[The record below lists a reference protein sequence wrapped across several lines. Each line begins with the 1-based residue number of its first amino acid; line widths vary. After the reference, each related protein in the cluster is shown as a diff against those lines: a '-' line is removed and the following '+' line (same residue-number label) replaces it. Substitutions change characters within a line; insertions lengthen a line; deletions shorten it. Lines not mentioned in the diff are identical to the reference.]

1 MSSKW
6 GHNAF
11 CVPHKWK
18 QKNRLEHRKE
28 LLSSVKPSNEKFLVK
43 KQFHCLFQTNFL
55 NISSGISSCSET
67 SNLKVFVDYFF
78 VNFCQYQRN
87 KNVLNTTTCTYKTIC
102 AGSALKA
109 GATHLIHLL
118 PSDLLKLNQ
127 HQLGLIIFTPKGRK
141 REVLPSH
148 RLCVHSG
155 PPSLFSY

>member
-87 KNVLNTTTCTYKTIC
+87 KNVLNTTTCTYKNYLCWLCLKSWGYSPHSLIAFRFTE
-102 AGSALKA
+102 AEPASVRANYFYPKRKEKRGSPI
-109 GATHLIHLL
+109 T
-118 PSDLLKLNQ
+118 
-127 HQLGLIIFTPKGRK
+127 
-141 REVLPSH
+141 
-148 RLCVHSG
+148 
-155 PPSLFSY
+155 